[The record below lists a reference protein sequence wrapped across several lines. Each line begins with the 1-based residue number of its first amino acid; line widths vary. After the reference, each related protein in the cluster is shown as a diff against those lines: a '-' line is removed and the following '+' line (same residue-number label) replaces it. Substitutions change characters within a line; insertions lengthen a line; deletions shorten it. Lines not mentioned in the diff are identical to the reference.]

1 MIKNTNKTI
10 IINIYFFYIF
20 PILKAPTVKNNK
32 EQMGYE
38 RIYFYCIFIQVQ
50 NYSFLGT

>member
-20 PILKAPTVKNNK
+20 PFLKAPTVKNNK

-38 RIYFYCIFIQVQ
+38 RIFYCIFVQVQ
-50 NYSFLGT
+50 NYRFLGT